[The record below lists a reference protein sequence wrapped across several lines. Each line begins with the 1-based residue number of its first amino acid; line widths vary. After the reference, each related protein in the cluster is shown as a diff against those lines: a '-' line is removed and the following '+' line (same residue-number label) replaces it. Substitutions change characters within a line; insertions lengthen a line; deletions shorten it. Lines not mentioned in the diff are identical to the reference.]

1 MSIPRRLG
9 SVAAWAAGHAR
20 AVLAVCGLVAAL
32 AAVGAT
38 QAPTDAGIGTL
49 VDSDTGSYRATQQ
62 VRDDFGEE
70 PIVVLAEGD
79 LQRLVLTSN
88 VFRLLRLEGCLS
100 GKVPKGASALP
111 GPCTEL
117 AELEPVEFLSGPA
130 TFLNEA
136 VVQIETQLRRLAEN
150 VPASQLQEY
159 LVAVASRYGITT
171 VPSIDNEEFVAT
183 VVFDLSRPRG
193 TPKARLS
200 YLFPNSHSAQ
210 IVIRLKPDLSDADR
224 KRAIDLIEAAV
235 AETTPRKA
243 CAEGSKPAPCFEL
256 KGGNYV
262 VSGAPVVVDGLAAA
276 LKDALLLLFAVA
288 IAVMAATL
296 LLVFRSRLRLLPLA
310 VALAA
315 AAIVFGLLALVG
327 GTLTM
332 ASIAVLPILIGLAV
346 DYAIQ
351 FQARF
356 DEAEE
361 SGLSGVEAVRSAASS
376 GGPTIAIACLATAA
390 GFLALLISPTPMI
403 RSFGLLLIAG
413 VLIAFAFSLTAGFAA
428 LALRRQKKDG
438 SPGGWRWGGGPP
450 RRAGA
455 SSAEHRGGNPSD
467 RPRPP
472 ERLLSLAIQRPVAV
486 LTVGAVLAIAGWA
499 LGTQIETVS
508 DVRELAPQSI
518 KAVHDLNEVQEATGV
533 SGEVDVS
540 IEAPDLTDPAT
551 IEWTA
556 GFKRRVLKAN
566 GFSGKDPSCLEAEIC
581 PGPALS
587 DFLVR
592 GSEHP
597 TQARIKATLAALS
610 PYALRGVAPLDST
623 TGEVGHQA
631 LISFGIRAQSLD
643 DQQAL
648 IDRVRGAIGTPGEPG
663 GPPPGVTVR
672 LAGLPVIAAEA
683 ASDLST
689 SRYWITLAGLLLV
702 ALVLLA
708 AYRSL
713 SRALV
718 PLVPTVLA
726 TGWASLVLWLTDIP
740 LNPMSAALGALTVA
754 IATEFGVILS
764 ARFHEQGGGVEA
776 ALRSAYARTGAA
788 VLASGA
794 TAVAGFAVLIAS
806 EIQMLRD
813 FGVVTVIDLAAALLG
828 VMVVLPAVLS
838 WNEGR

>member
-1 MSIPRRLG
+1 LSIPRRLG

-20 AVLAVCGLVAAL
+20 VVLVVCGVLAVAA
-32 AAVGAT
+32 AIGAT
-38 QAPTDAGIGTL
+38 QVTTDAGIGTL

-100 GKVPKGASALP
+100 GKVPKGAKPLP
-111 GPCTEL
+111 GACAEL
-117 AELEPVEFLSGPA
+117 AELEPVEFLAGPA

-136 VVQIETQLRRLAEN
+136 VVQIETQLRTLAEH
-150 VPASQLQEY
+150 VPAEKLQEY
-159 LVAVASRYGITT
+159 LVAVASRYGITSI
-171 VPSIDNEEFVAT
+171 PSIDNEEFVAT

-210 IVIRLKPDLSDADR
+210 IVIRLKPDLSATER

-243 CAEGSKPAPCFEL
+243 CSEGGKPAPCFEL
-256 KGGNYV
+256 KGGHYL

-276 LKDALLLLFAVA
+276 LKDALLVLFAVA
-288 IAVMAATL
+288 LVVMALTL

-310 VALAA
+310 LALAT
-315 AAIVFGLLALVG
+315 AAIVFGLLALAG
-327 GTLTM
+327 GKLTM

-356 DEAEE
+356 DEAED
-361 SGLSGVEAVRSAASS
+361 SGLSGIDAARTAASS
-376 GGPTIAIACLATAA
+376 GGPTIAIAALATAA

-403 RSFGLLLIAG
+403 RSFGLLLVVG
-413 VLIAFAFSLTAGFAA
+413 VLIAFGLALTAGFAA
-428 LALRRQKKDG
+428 LSLRRG
-438 SPGGWRWGGGPP
+438 AFVTH
-450 RRAGA
+450 RATKA
-455 SSAEHRGGNPSD
+455 P
-467 RPRPP
+467 
-472 ERLLSLAIQRPVAV
+472 LFTLAIERPVAV
-486 LTVGAVLAIAGWA
+486 LAVGVLLAILGWG

-508 DVRELAPQSI
+508 DVRKLAPQSI
-518 KAVHDLNEVQEATGV
+518 EAVNDLNQLQEATGV
-533 SGEVDVS
+533 SGELDVS

-551 IEWTA
+551 IEWMA
-556 GFKRRVLKAN
+556 GFKRRVLAEN
-566 GFSGKDPSCLEAEIC
+566 GFSGPDPSCLEAEIC

-592 GSEHP
+592 GNEKP
-597 TQARIKATLAALS
+597 TQARIQATLGALS
-610 PYALRGVAPLDST
+610 PYALRGIAPLDPK

-648 IDRVRGAIGTPGEPG
+648 IDRVRSAIGTPGEPG
-663 GPPPGVTVR
+663 GPPPGVEVR

-689 SRYWITLAGLLLV
+689 SRYLITLAGLLLV
-702 ALVLLA
+702 ALVLLG

-726 TGWASLVLWLTDIP
+726 TGWASLVLWLTGIP

-764 ARFHEQGGGVEA
+764 ARFHEQRGTIES
-776 ALRSAYARTGAA
+776 ALRGAYDRTGAA

-794 TAVAGFAVLIAS
+794 TAIAGFAVLIAS

-813 FGVVTVIDLAAALLG
+813 FGIVTVIDLAAALIG
-828 VMVVLPAVLS
+828 VMVVLPAVLA
-838 WNEGR
+838 WGGER

>member
-1 MSIPRRLG
+1 LSIPRRLG

-20 AVLAVCGLVAAL
+20 AVLVVCGLVAVL

-49 VDSDTGSYRATQQ
+49 VDGDTGSYRATQE
-62 VRDDFGEE
+62 VREEFGEE

-79 LQRLVLTSN
+79 LQRLILTSN

-100 GKVPKGASALP
+100 GKVPKGAKPLP
-111 GPCTEL
+111 GACREL
-117 AELEPVEFLSGPA
+117 AALDPVEFLSGPA

-136 VVQIETQLRRLAEN
+136 VVQIEAQLRRLAEN
-150 VPASQLQEY
+150 VPAERLKEY
-159 LVAVASRYGITT
+159 LLAVATKYGITSA
-171 VPSIDNEEFVAT
+171 PAIDNEEFVAT

-210 IVIRLKPDLSDADR
+210 IVIRLRPDLSDAER
-224 KRAIDLIEAAV
+224 RRAIDLIEVAV

-243 CAEGSKPAPCFEL
+243 CAENGKPAPCFEL
-256 KGGNYV
+256 KGGRYV
-262 VSGAPVVVDGLAAA
+262 VSGAPVVVDGVAAA
-276 LKDALLLLFAVA
+276 LKDALLVLLAVA
-288 IAVMAATL
+288 IGVMALTL

-310 VALAA
+310 LALASA
-315 AAIVFGLLALVG
+315 ALVFGLLALVG
-327 GTLTM
+327 GKLTM

-361 SGLSGVEAVRSAASS
+361 SGLSGIEAARTAASS
-376 GGPTIAIACLATAA
+376 GGPTIAIAALATAA

-403 RSFGLLLIAG
+403 RSFGLLLVIG
-413 VLIAFAFSLTAGFAA
+413 VLAAFISALTAGFAA
-428 LALRRQKKDG
+428 LGLRRQNAGGKSFLG
-438 SPGGWRWGGGPP
+438 RVARGEVPRTQTSP
-450 RRAGA
+450 AGA
-455 SSAEHRGGNPSD
+455 SPRD
-467 RPRPP
+467 RTRPP

-486 LTVGAVLAIAGWA
+486 LATGAVLAIAGWA
-499 LGTQIETVS
+499 LGTQVETVS
-508 DVRELAPQSI
+508 DVRKLAPQSI
-518 KAVHDLNEVQEATGV
+518 KAVHDLNELQEATGV
-533 SGEVDVS
+533 SGELDVS

-551 IEWTA
+551 IEWMA
-556 GFKRRVLKAN
+556 AFKRRVLREN
-566 GFSGKDPSCLEAEIC
+566 GFTGEDPSCLNAEIC

-587 DFLVR
+587 DFLV
-592 GSEHP
+592 SANENP

-610 PYALRGVAPLDST
+610 PYALRGIAPLDPK

-631 LISFGIRAQSLD
+631 LISFGIRAQSLG

-648 IDRVRGAIGTPGEPG
+648 IDRVRGEIGTPGEPG
-663 GPPPGVTVR
+663 GPPPGVTVS

-683 ASDLST
+683 ASELDR
-689 SRYWITLAGLLLV
+689 SRYLLTLAGLLLV
-702 ALVLLA
+702 ALVLLV

-726 TGWASLVLWLTDIP
+726 TGWASLLLWLTGVP
-740 LNPMSAALGALTVA
+740 LNPMSAALGALTIA
-754 IATEFGVILS
+754 IATEFGVILT
-764 ARFHEQGGGVEA
+764 ARFHEQGGGVET
-776 ALRSAYARTGAA
+776 ALRAAYARTGGA
-788 VLASGA
+788 VLASGV
-794 TAVAGFAVLIAS
+794 TAIAGFAVLIAS
-806 EIQMLRD
+806 DIQMLRD
-813 FGVVTVIDLAAALLG
+813 FGIVTVVDLTAALAG
-828 VMVVLPAVLS
+828 VMVVLPAVLT
-838 WNEGR
+838 WGERR